1 MAPLRT
7 PIVPCVAIFLAVAA
21 SAMAQGVDEQPA
33 TATTQATT
41 QASAGMITLQA
52 DQHGYRGFDRLVH
65 GDYVKA
71 AMGDDRA
78 RERLRRAC
86 DGAIADDAR
95 HAEAIAW
102 RGAARMFDAAAA
114 SDGGDFMAAMNHVNA
129 ALNDLKAARELE
141 PENPGVRLIAAQTL
155 LSLAA
160 NHPIEAMAKN
170 YAKQG
175 IEDATI
181 GFRALHDRWDH
192 QPAETKGRLMTEVA
206 RAYEKLGQTRRARD
220 WYNRVIGAVPG
231 SEWAGKAQARID
243 AMDRLADEL

>member
-7 PIVPCVAIFLAVAA
+7 PIVPCVAVFLAVAA
-21 SAMAQGVDEQPA
+21 SAVAQGVDEQPT

-41 QASAGMITLQA
+41 QASAGMIALQA
-52 DQHGYRGFDRLVH
+52 GQHGYRGFDRLVH

-71 AMGDDRA
+71 AMGDELSRQ
-78 RERLRRAC
+78 RLVRAC
-86 DGAIADDAR
+86 EGAITDDAR

-175 IEDATI
+175 IDDARA
-181 GFRALHDRWDH
+181 GLAALHANWH
-192 QPAETKGRLMTEVA
+192 EQPADLKGRLLFGVA
-206 RAYEKLGQTRRARD
+206 QAYEQLGQAQQARD
-220 WYNRVIGAVPG
+220 WYNRAIGAVPG
-231 SEWAGKAQARID
+231 GDWAAQAQTRID
-243 AMDRLADEL
+243 AMDRAAAEL